1 MRLGRLREDWEHLGQ
16 TDAYWAVLSDPA
28 KRGGKWDVEAFYASG
43 RTEIDYVMTYVEALR
58 PAMSHA
64 DVLDFGCGPGRLTY
78 AFGDHFRHAVGVDI
92 SASMI
97 ALAEQRR
104 GVTADCDFVQNGRDD
119 LSVFADQSFDLV
131 YSRIVLQHIP
141 TNLAR
146 SYVKEFVRVLRPGGL
161 ALFQVPDRL
170 LSPVDRVSRG
180 LIHLMRSGRDDA
192 KKVRMFGIA
201 RGDVERD
208 VSAAGGRVLHV
219 APDGSV
225 GDNGSSWLYAVVH
238 ASDGDVAVPHDL
250 PVWQTP

>member
-28 KRGGKWDVEAFYASG
+28 KRGGKWDIEAFYESG
-43 RTEIDYVMTYVEALR
+43 RAEIGYVMTYVDALR
-58 PAMSHA
+58 PALASA
-64 DVLDFGCGPGRLTY
+64 EVLDFGCGPGRLTY
-78 AFGDHFRHAVGVDI
+78 AFGEHFAHAVGVDI

-97 ALAEQRR
+97 ALAEQR
-104 GVTADCDFVQNGRDD
+104 GGAMTKCDFVCNDRDD

-146 SYVKEFVRVLRPGGL
+146 GYVKEFVRVLRPGGL

-170 LSPVDRVSRG
+170 LGPVDRVRRG
-180 LIHLMRSGRDDA
+180 LIHLVRSGRDDA
-192 KKVRMFGIA
+192 EKVRMFGIA
-201 RGDVERD
+201 RADVETD
-208 VSAAGGRVLHV
+208 VNAAGGRVVHV

-225 GDNGSSWLYAVVH
+225 GDGSASWLYAVVR
-238 ASDGDVAVPHDL
+238 ATDKDVPVPHDL
-250 PVWQTP
+250 PEWQTP